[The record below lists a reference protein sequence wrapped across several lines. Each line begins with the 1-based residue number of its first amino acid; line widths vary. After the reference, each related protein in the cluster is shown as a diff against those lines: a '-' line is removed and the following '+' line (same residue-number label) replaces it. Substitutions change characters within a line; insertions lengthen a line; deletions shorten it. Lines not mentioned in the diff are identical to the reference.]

1 MFFRKSR
8 ARSAKDAVA
17 GQVTERTD
25 DLITALDAAREAIS
39 KASTAAGH
47 KGTELGKEAGRRST
61 ELRKEAGRRGRRAA
75 RRGGTAARRG
85 TRAARGAASQAA
97 EMLPEP
103 EQVADLTRRA
113 ADKLFPERAKQRREA
128 ARKRRR
134 RVLFGSAGLLGTGL
148 LAGWLTAPRR
158 GAETRQALKE
168 QAAKASEKGWERVS
182 EPPSEAAAPTAAPE
196 RSADEQ
202 QGAEVTS
209 IHQGNG
215 ASNPSKTPPG

>member
-1 MFFRKSR
+1 MFFRRNR

-17 GQVTERTD
+17 DQVTERTD

-39 KASTAAGH
+39 KASA
-47 KGTELGKEAGRRST
+47 EAGRRSA
-61 ELRKEAGRRGRRAA
+61 ELRKEAGRRGRKAA
-75 RRGGTAARRG
+75 RRGGKAAKRG
-85 TRAARGAASQAA
+85 TRAARGAAREATDL
-97 EMLPEP
+97 LPEP

-134 RVLFGSAGLLGTGL
+134 RVLVGSAGLLGTGL

-182 EPPSEAAAPTAAPE
+182 EAPSQAAEPTAAPE
-196 RSADEQ
+196 RAADEQ
-202 QGAEVTS
+202 QGAEVTP

-215 ASNPSKTPPG
+215 ATNPSKTPPG